1 MGHKSIKKS
10 VMDTLLRRKLKIFS
24 TNLGHVILSRVMTFE
39 IKVFEKIEVYDGLYN
54 CLLCLI
60 IVQFFSKFIT
70 YSKDFFSWPKLNG
83 GVQKGW
89 N

>member
-70 YSKDFFSWPKLNG
+70 YSKDFFS
-83 GVQKGW
+83 
-89 N
+89 